1 MWFIGSPS
9 FREYW
14 AKDTGMIMEK
24 LLVEEKQIED
34 NPTEKRTEEDCENL
48 VSLLKVIS
56 DCQHMNNNYI
66 SESR

>member
-1 MWFIGSPS
+1 
-9 FREYW
+9 
-14 AKDTGMIMEK
+14 MIMEK